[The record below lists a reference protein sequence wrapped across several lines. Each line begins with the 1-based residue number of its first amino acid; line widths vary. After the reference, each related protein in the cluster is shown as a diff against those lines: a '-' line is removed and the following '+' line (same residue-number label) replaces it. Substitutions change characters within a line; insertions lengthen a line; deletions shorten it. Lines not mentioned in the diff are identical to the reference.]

1 MVNYKKFNILAWK
14 EDLLTL
20 AVVAVCLGLF
30 IVFPTAG
37 SFQKITSALFF
48 LFIVPVLHIK
58 LILKKN
64 LRSFGLNLNH
74 KKDGLLWGSIM
85 FLFLAAVF
93 YFLSKYPPFINN
105 YPIMPAYISTN
116 FWVFSVYELILVN
129 LLFFL
134 QNFFFQGFLLFSFM
148 EKLGAKAVLIPIATY
163 CGIILFSS
171 GFIPKLIPSLFIFI
185 IGTVISFK
193 NKSFV
198 YAYAAGLFLQFIF
211 DAYLI
216 YIFKNL

>member
-1 MVNYKKFNILAWK
+1 M
-14 EDLLTL
+14 
-20 AVVAVCLGLF
+20 AVVIVCLVLF
-30 IVFPTAG
+30 LVFPTSG

-64 LRSFGLNLNH
+64 LRSFGLNLNR

-85 FLFLAAVF
+85 FLFLAIIF

-105 YPIMPAYISTN
+105 YPLVPAYISAN
-116 FWVFSVYELILVN
+116 FWVFLTYELILVN

-134 QNFFFQGFLLFSFM
+134 QSFFFQGFLLFSFV
-148 EKLGAKAVLIPIATY
+148 EKLNAKAVLIPIVIY
-163 CGIILFSS
+163 CGLIFFSG
-171 GFIPKLIPSLFIFI
+171 GFIPKLIPSLFIFV
-185 IGTVISFK
+185 IGTAISFK

-216 YIFKNL
+216 HISKNL

>member
-1 MVNYKKFNILAWK
+1 MNAIKSNIIIWK
-14 EDLLTL
+14 EDLLNL
-20 AVVAVCLGLF
+20 AVIAVCLGLF
-30 IVFPTAG
+30 LVFPTAG

-48 LFIVPVLHIK
+48 FLIVPVLHIK
-58 LILKKN
+58 LILKKD
-64 LRSFGLNLNH
+64 LRAFGLNLNN
-74 KKDGLLWGSIM
+74 KKKGLLWGSIM
-85 FLFLAAVF
+85 FFFLAAVF

-105 YPIMPAYISTN
+105 YPIMPARVSAN
-116 FWVFSVYELILVN
+116 FWAFLVYELILVN

-134 QNFFFQGFLLFSFM
+134 QIFFFQGFMLFSFT

-163 CGIILFSS
+163 CGLFFFS
-171 GFIPKLIPSLFIFI
+171 GGFVLKLIPSLFIFI
-185 IGTVISFK
+185 IGAEISFK
-193 NKSFV
+193 NKSFI